1 MKFLIFGCNGMAGH
15 MVSLYLQE
23 RGHAV
28 TGFARRPSNLL
39 PVVTG
44 DAHDLALVR
53 KIMEAGGV
61 DSMTLLSTVSAFS
74 ISSPRRIP
82 QKRFS

>member
-28 TGFARRPSNLL
+28 TGFARRPSDLL

-53 KIMEAGGV
+53 KIMEAGGG
-61 DSMTLLSTVSAFS
+61 TV
-74 ISSPRRIP
+74 
-82 QKRFS
+82 